1 MQGKTPA
8 FKEPNGTGR
17 RTPGIHALLFIPLHA
32 GDAAAQAECEAA
44 LHAKYPGCIVM
55 SARRPDEVAKLRQTI
70 VAFFQQDLIEAELL
84 LPWSAQQLRKE
95 LYANCEVLE
104 ERAEDEGAVFR
115 LRGEPDTIERLRAQ
129 FALTR

>member
-1 MQGKTPA
+1 MKY
-8 FKEPNGTGR
+8 KKSSR
-17 RTPGIHALLFIPLHA
+17 ALCTL
-32 GDAAAQAECEAA
+32 
-44 LHAKYPGCIVM
+44 Y
-55 SARRPDEVAKLRQTI
+55 PDEGQFTALITVGAKE
-70 VAFFQQDLIEAELL
+70 APEAELL